1 MEGSK
6 VLTLELT
13 IQDLFAQMKEHS
25 YYLGESLKSDS
36 KLMELAAKIQASDDD
51 DDILKDFIQAG
62 GTKLGNLLSRVLGKT
77 SYSWDANKTKITFTT
92 NAVANFMDSQKDT
105 LKDNMLNY
113 LSYYVFSKWLN
124 LIKPDEC
131 ERFENL
137 LNEIEEDMRQ
147 LGAQRDKP
155 KRTTT
160 PAVDNGETAH

>member
-25 YYLGESLKSDS
+25 YYLGEALKSDP

-51 DDILKDFIQAG
+51 DAILKDFIQVG

-77 SYSWDANKTKITFTT
+77 SYAWDAGKTKITFTT
-92 NAVANFMDSQKDT
+92 NAVANFMDSQKNT

-113 LSYYVFSKWLN
+113 LSYYVLSKWLN
-124 LIKPDEC
+124 IIKPDEC
-131 ERFENL
+131 VRFEKL
-137 LNEIEEDMRQ
+137 LLEIEEDMRQ

-155 KRTTT
+155 KRATST
-160 PAVDNGETAH
+160 PE

>member
-6 VLTLELT
+6 VLPLELT
-13 IQDLFAQMKEHS
+13 VQDLFAQMKEHS
-25 YYLGESLKSDS
+25 YYLGEALKSDPT
-36 KLMELAAKIQASDDD
+36 LIELAAKIQASDDD
-51 DDILKDFIQAG
+51 DSVLKDFIQSG

-77 SYSWDANKTKITFTT
+77 SYAWDAGKTKITFTT

-113 LSYYVFSKWLN
+113 LSYYVLSKWLN
-124 LIKPDEC
+124 LIKPNEC
-131 ERFENL
+131 ERFEKL
-137 LNEIEEDMRQ
+137 LVEIEEDMRQ

-160 PAVDNGETAH
+160 PVA